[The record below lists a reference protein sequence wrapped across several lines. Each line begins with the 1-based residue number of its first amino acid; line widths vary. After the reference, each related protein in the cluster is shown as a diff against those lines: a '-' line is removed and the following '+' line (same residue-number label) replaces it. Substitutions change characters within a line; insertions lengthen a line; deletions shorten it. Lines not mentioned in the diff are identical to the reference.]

1 VVVDAGSRLDLK
13 DSTLFDASATIY
25 LVTQFGV
32 SELRN
37 SNRLIS
43 QFFSSRGRRLQIVLN
58 RFGKQGL
65 GFDEKELTKA
75 LTRPAQWKIPN
86 DPAIAARL
94 RTSASQRAQKS
105 SPLWIV
111 IRRMARK
118 ACGLPESDGRESL
131 QSLAI
136 PQDPSRDDRTVKIL
150 LGGAHSVNRL
160 KAVVEEFAESRELT
174 FAIYTCIRRIVS

>member
-86 DPAIAARL
+86 DPAIARQIEDIG
-94 RTSASQRAQKS
+94 SQRAQKS

-118 ACGLPESDGRESL
+118 ACGLPESDGKRKPFSL
-131 QSLAI
+131 WPFPKTLHETTE
-136 PQDPSRDDRTVKIL
+136 P
-150 LGGAHSVNRL
+150 
-160 KAVVEEFAESRELT
+160 
-174 FAIYTCIRRIVS
+174 